1 MCAWLCCSRQKPRR
15 RPHRVRARAF
25 VTIETPAKSEV
36 LDPVYPLPSLPSRNK
51 PLPDRKLPNNWDS
64 ATCLTHS
71 ADKDQRLTLESWFT
85 SNIIYCITCTLCNKL
100 YIGESGRKLGDRFR
114 EHLLDVKNKGS
125 DLSKPVAR
133 HFNLPDHSHEH
144 MEICRIYLHLGNNE
158 TRKRKEQRLIFKLGT
173 LAPNGINER
182 FSFA

>member
-1 MCAWLCCSRQKPRR
+1 MATPLICLKISPENVKQLSVKTSSAKRSSVSVEGSLT
-15 RPHRVRARAF
+15 VRWSKKYLS
-25 VTIETPAKSEV
+25 AK
-36 LDPVYPLPSLPSRNK
+36 L
-51 PLPDRKLPNNWDS
+51 
-64 ATCLTHS
+64 H
-71 ADKDQRLTLESWFT
+71 
-85 SNIIYCITCTLCNKL
+85 
-100 YIGESGRKLGDRFR
+100 IGESGRKLGDRFR

-133 HFNLPDHSHEH
+133 HFNLPGHSHEH
-144 MEICRIYLHLGNNE
+144 MEICGIYLHLGNNE

>member
-1 MCAWLCCSRQKPRR
+1 MFGFQHFIKLLVFLIVFYFGDNYYTAGLS
-15 RPHRVRARAF
+15 F
-25 VTIETPAKSEV
+25 V
-36 LDPVYPLPSLPSRNK
+36 
-51 PLPDRKLPNNWDS
+51 
-64 ATCLTHS
+64 
-71 ADKDQRLTLESWFT
+71 F
-85 SNIIYCITCTLCNKL
+85 IYCITCTLCNKL

-133 HFNLPDHSHEH
+133 HFNLPGHSQEH
-144 MEICRIYLHLGNNE
+144 MEICGTYLHLGNNE